1 MTQASWPSSSVVNT
15 PGHWSSWCCTIVS
28 WGGVW
33 CAVLT
38 VELSLMPPK
47 LPHSDFYTHKRN
59 ASFPSTDRWHLNRC
73 LNLTRARSLPVPVFL
88 LLRDG
93 VTEQQST
100 LALDCG
106 LSIRLNSSILMWRS
120 LVSAPGPRCIV
131 YQGQALQCWPQPG
144 PGSRIAHLSV
154 LCGLAWPCTVS
165 ISWHV
170 SWYWTRVTWHRGA
183 WPDLAQTQIQEC
195 RGECGQRL
203 NRRNILTISCHSS
216 DCFQSDHS
224 QTQERQPQ
232 LAMPPQSPVAR
243 WRSLTKFESD
253 NQFSCQIPPS
263 TGGDMRAW
271 EHTGTCPD

>member
-15 PGHWSSWCCTIVS
+15 LGHWSSWCCTIVS

-120 LVSAPGPRCIV
+120 PGVCPWSPVHC
-131 YQGQALQCWPQPG
+131 LPG
-144 PGSRIAHLSV
+144 PGFAMLTS
-154 LCGLAWPCTVS
+154 AWPRLQDRTFECFVWPGLTLHS
-165 ISWHV
+165 LHLLTRLMILDTCHV
-170 SWYWTRVTWHRGA
+170 TQRRVTRLGSDSDPGMSRGMR
-183 WPDLAQTQIQEC
+183 PETEQTEYSHNFLSLFRLFSIWSLSDS
-195 RGECGQRL
+195 GETAPAR
-203 NRRNILTISCHSS
+203 H
-216 DCFQSDHS
+216 
-224 QTQERQPQ
+224 
-232 LAMPPQSPVAR
+232 APPVTSR
-243 WRSLTKFESD
+243 
-253 NQFSCQIPPS
+253 
-263 TGGDMRAW
+263 
-271 EHTGTCPD
+271 